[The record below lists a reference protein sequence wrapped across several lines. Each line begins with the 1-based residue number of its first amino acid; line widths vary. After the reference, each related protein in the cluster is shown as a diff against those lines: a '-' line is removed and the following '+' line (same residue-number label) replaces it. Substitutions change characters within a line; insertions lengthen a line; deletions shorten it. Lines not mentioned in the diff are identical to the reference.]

1 LQWFKNGSSI
11 LSITNVYDKNWR
23 SCTSCTTFMATTL
36 NSGATAFAQTPT
48 SGFIAISQD
57 NLAGT
62 DQLISAFSWIKNRD
76 ATDSHMLFDR
86 VRGATNDLH
95 SNTTD
100 IEVAN
105 PNTVQSFLEAGIQ
118 VGEDVQVNT
127 VSESYVLWNWM
138 VEATGTGS
146 SNTTGSINTTSTLV
160 DETLGLSISKYTGTG
175 ANATIG
181 HGLGVAPGMIIIKN
195 LGVTDAWAVYYG
207 DNTDYLVLNTTAAT
221 VDDATMWN
229 DTTPSSTVF
238 SIGSNHQVNASSE
251 NYIAYCFAPSQFISI
266 GSYEGNGNVN
276 GALVP
281 TINSLGVP
289 IQPVWAIT
297 KSIDSTSD
305 WDMYDKERLGY
316 NVENAHLVA
325 DNTTVEST
333 ADNLDIVT
341 GGLKMRIATDPN
353 VAESY
358 IYMAIGTPMID
369 TDGRIIAGR

>member
-1 LQWFKNGSSI
+1 
-11 LSITNVYDKNWR
+11 
-23 SCTSCTTFMATTL
+23 
-36 NSGATAFAQTPT
+36 
-48 SGFIAISQD
+48 
-57 NLAGT
+57 
-62 DQLISAFSWIKNRD
+62 
-76 ATDSHMLFDR
+76 
-86 VRGATNDLH
+86 
-95 SNTTD
+95 
-100 IEVAN
+100 
-105 PNTVQSFLEAGIQ
+105 
-118 VGEDVQVNT
+118 
-127 VSESYVLWNWM
+127 M